1 MFGENAV
8 DRAGHSS
15 RHILALL
22 RAHVAA
28 PPLNAPDENDDG
40 ATIRESVLSRIS
52 TRVVV
57 FSSASA
63 EEFKAGH

>member
-8 DRAGHSS
+8 DRARHSS

-22 RAHVAA
+22 LRAALDA
-28 PPLNAPDENDDG
+28 PPLNAAPDDDENDGDG

-52 TRVVV
+52 TRVVQRR
-57 FSSASA
+57 
-63 EEFKAGH
+63 FKAGH